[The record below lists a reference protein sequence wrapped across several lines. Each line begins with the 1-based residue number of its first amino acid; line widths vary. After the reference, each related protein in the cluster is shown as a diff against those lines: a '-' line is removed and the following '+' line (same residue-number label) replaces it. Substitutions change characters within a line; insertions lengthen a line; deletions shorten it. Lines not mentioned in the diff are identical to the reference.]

1 MEVSRG
7 VFVTNLTRLLAA
19 LFALAT
25 LCQLGCDQGPEGDVL
40 AQYRRGEDAIAI
52 GDAVGYRNIL
62 STASVEYLSE
72 TLRLAK
78 EAGEKETKEISLDRL
93 PLVLALRNRAGS
105 KLKAMTL
112 DELLIWEMKE
122 GLLFVDKDIGLEPWK
137 VNIKGTHAKMQ
148 YAERV
153 EVERTGRVRFGRRGL
168 GALAALASSGTRTK
182 LEPIDLY
189 ADFEN
194 IGGFWYVDLTVIDPT
209 IDDEIVQE
217 ARAARKPVPEFLAQ
231 REAEEHGSLIKNV
244 WAPPK

>member
-7 VFVTNLTRLLAA
+7 VFVTNLIRLLVLLAT
-19 LFALAT
+19 LAT
-25 LCQLGCDQGPEGDVL
+25 LCQFGCDQGPEGDVL

-62 STASVEYLSE
+62 STASVEYLNE

-78 EAGEKETKEISLDRL
+78 EAGEKEAKEISLDRL

-105 KLKAMTL
+105 KLKTMTL

-122 GLLFVDKDIGLEPWK
+122 GMLMVDKDIGLEPWK
-137 VNIKGTHAKMQ
+137 VYIKGTHAKMQ

-153 EVERTGRVRFGRRGL
+153 EVERTGRARFGRRGL
-168 GALAALASSGTRTK
+168 GALAAAASGSTTTK
-182 LEPIDLY
+182 LEPVELY

-209 IDDEIVQE
+209 IDDEIIQE
-217 ARAARKPVPEFLAQ
+217 AKTARKSVPDFLAQ
-231 REAEEHGSLIKNV
+231 REGEEHGSLIKNV